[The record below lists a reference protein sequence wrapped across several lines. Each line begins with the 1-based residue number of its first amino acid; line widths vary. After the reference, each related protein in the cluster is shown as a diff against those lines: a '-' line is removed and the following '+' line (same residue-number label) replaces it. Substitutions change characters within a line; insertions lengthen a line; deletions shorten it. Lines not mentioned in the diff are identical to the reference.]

1 MSSIAVAA
9 AIVMPATFWG
19 VYNAYR
25 DRRRPEPLVWLALA
39 TLAGGAGVLLSQ
51 LLYDVYGMLGLWRD
65 AYALADTD
73 RVALLIYSI
82 GGIGLIEETAKLAPF
97 LLIALAAPH
106 FDERVD
112 GIIYASFVALGFAI
126 AENVSYLP
134 YAGTFDNVVRAF
146 SGPLVHTVFA
156 SLWAYPLGVA
166 LVEGRGFLRALAIG
180 LPAAALVHGLYD
192 FVVIG
197 LPPPLRLIAAV
208 LVAAVWLR
216 KVHLIERVLSNDR

>member
-19 VYNAYR
+19 VYHAYR
-25 DRRRPEPLVWLALA
+25 DRRRPEPVVWLVLA
-39 TLAGGAGVLLSQ
+39 TVAGAAGVALSQ
-51 LLYDVYGMLGLWRD
+51 QLYDLYGVLGLWRD
-65 AYALADTD
+65 AYTLAETD
-73 RVALLIYSI
+73 RTALLVYSI
-82 GGIGLIEETAKLAPF
+82 GGIGLIEETAKLVPF
-97 LLIALAAPH
+97 LLVAMAAPH

-146 SGPLVHTVFA
+146 TGPLVHTVFA

-166 LVEGRGFLRALAIG
+166 LVEGRSVLRALAIG
-180 LPAAALVHGLYD
+180 LPAAAAVHGLYD

-197 LPPPLRLIAAV
+197 LPPPLRLVAAV

-216 KVHLIERVLSNDR
+216 KVHLIERVLSREP